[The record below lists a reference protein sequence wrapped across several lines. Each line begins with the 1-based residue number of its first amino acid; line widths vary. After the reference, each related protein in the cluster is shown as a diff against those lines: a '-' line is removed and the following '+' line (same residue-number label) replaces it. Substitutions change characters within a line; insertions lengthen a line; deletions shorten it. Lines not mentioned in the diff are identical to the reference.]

1 MDIEEPASKKQKR
14 CIENQSKHH
23 QEQLFLALEECR
35 EQLYNK
41 TQHALQLE
49 AKVATLEARVSELE
63 AIYEWH
69 GG

>member
-1 MDIEEPASKKQKR
+1 MDIEEPATKKQKR
-14 CIENQSKHH
+14 CNENDESK
-23 QEQLFLALEECR
+23 QEQLFRALEECR

-49 AKVATLEARVSELE
+49 AKVATLEARVAELE